1 MTDETT
7 QDSDIESEFDWD
19 KLDAQAAEIDNINL
33 PSSEVKETEPEPEVS
48 SGELVAQAIQVTAD
62 LIAPN
67 WQIQPQESEKLGVV
81 YGALLDKYM
90 PDSGIDKF
98 GLEISALL
106 VTGMII
112 KSRSGIPLRKPK
124 PKDDEKSAIEQ
135 QAPVTSEQVVHEQV
149 AASATLEA
157 KAVKHD

>member
-7 QDSDIESEFDWD
+7 QGSDIESEFNWEQ
-19 KLDAQAAEIDNINL
+19 LDAQAAAIDNVNL
-33 PSSEVKETEPEPEVS
+33 PTPEAKETEPEPEVS
-48 SGELVAQAIQVTAD
+48 SGELVGEAIQVVAD
-62 LIAPN
+62 IFAPN
-67 WQIQPQESEKLGVV
+67 WQVQPQESEKLGVV

-124 PKDDEKSAIEQ
+124 PKENDAKQVEQ
-135 QAPVTSEQVVHEQV
+135 SQVVTGEQTPHEQI
-149 AASATLEA
+149 APSTTLEA